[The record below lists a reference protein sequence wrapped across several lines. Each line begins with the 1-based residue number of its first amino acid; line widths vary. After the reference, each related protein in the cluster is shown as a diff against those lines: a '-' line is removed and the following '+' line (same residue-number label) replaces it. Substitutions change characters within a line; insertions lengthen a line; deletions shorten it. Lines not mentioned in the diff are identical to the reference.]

1 MRSISDFIQEQE
13 SGIYVSA
20 ASDNLEKAYAECA
33 AALSLAKCYS
43 EQAVIM
49 EFAEENGI
57 DSLNIVQESGDE
69 KKENIFK
76 RAGAGI
82 KNAWGKVVEFF
93 KAVYR
98 KISAYVAEKKMNSL
112 KKLVDKLPDEAVVKG
127 ISDNKDGLLIFS
139 FMSAFNEM
147 LEELTKNETERKNF
161 KSTDE
166 MNEFKSLSEILE
178 NFKSQTNVVDKD
190 DANTMSNGADIKLVL
205 NNALFDRKKVYAT
218 LKDIDKKIK
227 ELEKSAKV
235 KDKDAKGKDEA
246 QANLAKA
253 EAHDDR
259 ELADFWRSF
268 VNAITVALD
277 KALKQFH
284 KYYGAI
290 KKAIKDWNEKHPD
303 QAVDTS
309 DIEDVN
315 IAVDQ

>member
-1 MRSISDFIQEQE
+1 MRSISEFIQEQE

-127 ISDNKDGLLIFS
+127 LSKNKDGLLIIA
-139 FMSAFNEM
+139 FMLAFDEM
-147 LEELTKNETERKNF
+147 LDELAKNDKNEN
-161 KSTDE
+161 DA
-166 MNEFKSLSEILE
+166 KSLTEILE
-178 NFKSQTNVVDKD
+178 TFKLQVNEVDESDEATGSDMKYIF
-190 DANTMSNGADIKLVL
+190 NE
-205 NNALFDRKKVYAT
+205 ALFDRKKVYAT

-227 ELEKSAKV
+227 ELEKTAKE
-235 KDKDAKGKDEA
+235 KEKAAEGKDDA
-246 QANLAKA
+246 QANSDKA
-253 EAHDDR
+253 MASTNR
-259 ELADFWRSF
+259 ANADFWRSF
-268 VNAITVALD
+268 INAITVALD
-277 KALKQFH
+277 NALKQFH
-284 KYYGAI
+284 KYYAAI
-290 KKAIKDWNEKHPD
+290 KKAIKKWNESHPD

-309 DIEDVN
+309 DIEDIN
-315 IAVDQ
+315 IAVEQ

>member
-1 MRSISDFIQEQE
+1 MRSISEFIQEQE

-127 ISDNKDGLLIFS
+127 ISDNKDGLLIIS

-147 LEELTKNETERKNF
+147 LEDLAKNDKNE
-161 KSTDE
+161 SDA
-166 MNEFKSLSEILE
+166 KSLAEVLE
-178 NFKSQTNVVDKD
+178 NFKSRTNVVDKD
-190 DANTMSNGADIKLVL
+190 DADTMSNGADIKLVL

-235 KDKDAKGKDEA
+235 KDKDAKSKDEA
-246 QANLAKA
+246 QAKLDKDMAIT
-253 EAHDDR
+253 DR
-259 ELADFWRSF
+259 ANADLWRSF
-268 VNAITVALD
+268 INAITVALD

-290 KKAIKDWNEKHPD
+290 KKAIKKWNESHPD

-309 DIEDVN
+309 DIEDIN

>member
-20 ASDNLEKAYAECA
+20 TSDNLEKAYAECA

-112 KKLVDKLPDEAVVKG
+112 KKLVEKLPDEAVVKG
-127 ISDNKDGLLIFS
+127 ISDNKDGLLIIS

-147 LEELTKNETERKNF
+147 LEELEKVDKRE
-161 KSTDE
+161 SDE
-166 MNEFKSLSEILE
+166 KPIDEIFE
-178 NFKSQTNVVDKD
+178 NFKSQASVVDEG
-190 DANTMSNGADIKLVL
+190 DANLMTKGSNIKMML

-227 ELEKSAKV
+227 VFEKSAKN
-235 KDKDAKGKDEA
+235 KDKELESKDAESKGDV
-246 QANLAKA
+246 QANLDKA
-253 EAHDDR
+253 SADADR
-259 ELADFWRSF
+259 FNAERWRSF
-268 VNAITVALD
+268 VNAMTVALD
-277 KALKQFH
+277 NALKQFH

-290 KKAIKDWNEKHPD
+290 KKAIKNWNESHPD

-309 DIEDVN
+309 DIEDDWNPEV
-315 IAVDQ
+315 AD